1 MEIRKLNS
9 NMNSMGMDKSTMNKG
24 STIKIIVIEE
34 DGHRL
39 IEEDIQIDE
48 NDEESFDIH
57 GNDKL
62 LSDNSK
68 DEESD
73 CDSDIEIY
81 NESSFLSF

>member
-48 NDEESFDIH
+48 NDEVSFDIH

-62 LSDNSK
+62 LSNNSNDN
-68 DEESD
+68 ESD
-73 CDSDIEIY
+73 CDSDMEIY
-81 NESSFLSF
+81 NESSYLSF